1 MIAGPNTSRGARLTT
16 PQEYFDRFNE
26 PLKDQDV
33 VLESPNPALQQE
45 LGEIVNQMHDRPY
58 GDMEVLVLDDLGQ
71 RSDIYRDLATKLQ
84 DAHQVDTVVV
94 KSPDL
99 AVIVSDELTRAQI
112 ESLQPPMSN
121 EPNSAVA
128 LRAMPQLLDEDPV
141 PGITMVGITGIA
153 IVVAALVTFFQ
164 ARRSAR

>member
-1 MIAGPNTSRGARLTT
+1 MTT
-16 PQEYFDRFNE
+16 PQEYFDRFQE
-26 PLKDQDV
+26 PLKDHDV
-33 VLESPNPALQQE
+33 VLESPNPALQEE
-45 LGEIVNQMHDRPY
+45 LQGIVDQMQDRPF
-58 GDMEVLVLDDLGQ
+58 GNMEVLVLDDVGQ
-71 RSDIYRDLATKLQ
+71 RSDVFRDLATKLQ
-84 DAHQVDTVVV
+84 DAHDVDTVVV

-128 LRAMPQLLDEDPV
+128 LQAMPHLLDEDPV

-153 IVVAALVTFFQ
+153 IVLTAGVTFLR
-164 ARRSAR
+164 ARRSAH